1 VALLDSVTSH
11 WDLFVRGIPDP
22 SVRTAPTSREKLTG
36 DLGARKTTEHLHILK
51 PRPHHLKPLTIFRPL
66 ELKRASRHYLG
77 ELEGAN
83 GWRHLKTMGNTTI
96 FASAW
101 TGRSAGSGRVCEG
114 PVRAERFTGVASIA
128 HQTQRTTVD
137 PPIAATS
144 TNQASIRGK
153 MYTSVFV
160 IFRTPYNPES

>member
-77 ELEGAN
+77 ELEGGKWVAPPQN
-83 GWRHLKTMGNTTI
+83 HGKHHHIRKCLDGEIGGLW
-96 FASAW
+96 S
-101 TGRSAGSGRVCEG
+101 RV
-114 PVRAERFTGVASIA
+114 
-128 HQTQRTTVD
+128 
-137 PPIAATS
+137 
-144 TNQASIRGK
+144 
-153 MYTSVFV
+153 
-160 IFRTPYNPES
+160 